1 MNTPVADAPVTNTP
15 VTFTAPMPGLGN
27 VEGFTLRSV
36 AGAAGLYALE
46 AGSPSPVRLFL
57 ADAAVFVP
65 GYAPPVPEATLQA
78 LELEQ
83 DQALQVLVVLNHSP
97 EATTVNLM
105 APIVLNPATRRCAQL
120 VLDGRDYPLRAA
132 LNSL

>member
-15 VTFTAPMPGLGN
+15 VTFTAPMPGLEN
-27 VEGFTLRSV
+27 VQDFTLRSV
-36 AGAAGLYALE
+36 DGAAGLYALE

-65 GYAPPVPEATLQA
+65 GYTPPIPEATLQA
-78 LELEQ
+78 LELRQ
-83 DQALQVLVVLNHSP
+83 DEAPRVLVVLNHSP
-97 EATTVNLM
+97 KATTVNLM
-105 APIVLNPATRRCAQL
+105 APIVLNPAARRCAQL
-120 VLDGRDYPLRAA
+120 VLDGREYPLRAD

>member
-1 MNTPVADAPVTNTP
+1 MTNTP
-15 VTFTAPMPGLGN
+15 VTFTAPMPGLEN
-27 VEGFTLRSV
+27 AHDFTLRSV

-65 GYAPPVPEATLQA
+65 GYAPHVPDAAREA

-83 DQALQVLVVLNHSP
+83 GEAPQLLVVLNHSP
-97 EATTVNLM
+97 KATTVNLM
-105 APIVLNPATRRCAQL
+105 APIVLNPAKRRCAQL
-120 VLDGRDYPLRAA
+120 VLDGREYPLRAD
-132 LNSL
+132 LSSL

>member
-15 VTFTAPMPGLGN
+15 VTFTAPMPGLEN
-27 VEGFTLRSV
+27 VQDFTLRSV
-36 AGAAGLYALE
+36 EGATGLYALE

-65 GYAPPVPEATLQA
+65 GYAPPVPAVTLQA
-78 LELEQ
+78 LELEHDQ
-83 DQALQVLVVLNHSP
+83 DLQVLVVLNHSP
-97 EATTVNLM
+97 KATTVNLM
-105 APIVLNPATRRCAQL
+105 APIVLNPMTRRCAQL
-120 VLDGRDYPLRAA
+120 VLDGREYPLRAD

>member
-1 MNTPVADAPVTNTP
+1 MNTPVADAPVTNTA
-15 VTFTAPMPGLGN
+15 VTFTAPMPGLEN
-27 VEGFTLRSV
+27 VQDFTLRSV
-36 AGAAGLYALE
+36 EGAPGLYALE

-65 GYAPPVPEATLQA
+65 GYAPPIPEATFQA

-83 DQALQVLVVLNHSP
+83 DQALQVLLVLNHSP
-97 EATTVNLM
+97 KATTVNLM

-120 VLDGRDYPLRAA
+120 VLDGREYPLRAD
-132 LNSL
+132 LNLL

>member
-15 VTFTAPMPGLGN
+15 VTFAAPMPGLEN
-27 VEGFTLRSV
+27 VQDFTLRSV
-36 AGAAGLYALE
+36 DGAAGLYALE

-65 GYAPPVPEATLQA
+65 GYAPSVPDATMQA

-83 DQALQVLVVLNHSP
+83 DQALQILVVLNHSP
-97 EATTVNLM
+97 KATTVNLM

-120 VLDGRDYPLRAA
+120 VLDGREYPLRAD

>member
-1 MNTPVADAPVTNTP
+1 MNTPVADAPVTNTR
-15 VTFTAPMPGLGN
+15 VTFTAPMPGLEN
-27 VEGFTLRSV
+27 VQDFTLRSV
-36 AGAAGLYALE
+36 EGAAGLYALE

-65 GYAPPVPEATLQA
+65 GYTPPIPEATLRA
-78 LELEQ
+78 LELEL

-97 EATTVNLM
+97 KATTVNLM

-120 VLDGRDYPLRAA
+120 VLDGREYPLRAD